1 VLTGDPW
8 QIDTPYID
16 SSTNGFNHVVQH
28 FRDVPLAAHV
38 ELRKGERSKLAE
50 YAANLL

>member
-1 VLTGDPW
+1 MNRPMRRTEVPTA
-8 QIDTPYID
+8 
-16 SSTNGFNHVVQH
+16 SATNGFNHVVSH
-28 FRDVPLAAHV
+28 FRTIPLAAHV